1 MIIRVRGRWVVS
13 RIRIGRVNGIG
24 IWVLVAV
31 DIAID
36 VTEVSVVVGIV
47 VEDLLQYGI
56 TCGS

>member
-1 MIIRVRGRWVVS
+1 MVS

-31 DIAID
+31 GIAIE
-36 VTEVSVVVGIV
+36 VTEFSVVVGIL